1 MKDAIEYW
9 DNFHKENQS
18 AKPSEFLQRMLPRL
32 QKGKVLDVA
41 MGSGANAVFLAENG
55 YQVKGFD
62 ISPVAIEAAN
72 NLAASKGVSLETG
85 KADLDLYLMGVME
98 YDSIVMNFFK
108 PSVTRYYTNMISAL
122 KQGGTL
128 LIESYGVPE
137 MPEVYSKG
145 EEYKDYFFKSNE
157 IIKNIRDLTILF
169 YQEGLV
175 DGKHVVQYL
184 ARKPMDKHSAKHDL
198 FGMNTDHKDLESS
211 KHLDFAEQLFKK

>member
-1 MKDAIEYW
+1 MKDAIDYW
-9 DNFHKENQS
+9 DAHHKENVVN
-18 AKPSEFLQRMLPRL
+18 KPSDFLIKMLPRL

-41 MGSGANAVFLAENG
+41 MGTGDNSIFLAENG

-62 ISPVAIEAAN
+62 ISPFAVECAKKKAIDKGVEIEA
-72 NLAASKGVSLETG
+72 GQ
-85 KADLDLYLMGVME
+85 ADLDLYLMGVME
-98 YDSIVMNFFK
+98 YDSIVMTYFK

-128 LIESYGVPE
+128 LIESYGVPQMTE
-137 MPEVYSKG
+137 SYAKG

-157 IIKNIRDLTILF
+157 VIRNLRDLTILF
-169 YQEGLV
+169 YQEGVV
-175 DGKHVVQYL
+175 DGQHVVQLL

>member
-9 DNFHKENQS
+9 DNYHTKNTSGE
-18 AKPSEFLQRMLPRL
+18 PSEFLKTMLPRL
-32 QKGKVLDVA
+32 QKGNVLDVA
-41 MGSGANAVFLAENG
+41 MGSGANAVYLAENG
-55 YQVKGFD
+55 CKVKGFD
-62 ISPVAIEAAN
+62 ISPVAVEAAKKRAEDKGVEIEA
-72 NLAASKGVSLETG
+72 G

-98 YDSIVMNFFK
+98 YDSIIMNFFK

-137 MPEVYSKG
+137 MPEVYAKG
-145 EEYKDYFFKSNE
+145 EEYKDYFYKSNE

-169 YQEGLV
+169 YQEGIV
-175 DGKHVVQYL
+175 DGKHVVQCL
-184 ARKPMDKHSAKHDL
+184 ARKPIDKHSAKHDL
-198 FGMNTDHKDLESS
+198 FNMNTDHKDLESS

>member
-9 DNFHKENQS
+9 DNFHNEN
-18 AKPSEFLQRMLPRL
+18 PSVEPSQFLKQMLPRL

-41 MGSGANAVFLAENG
+41 MGSGANAVYLAQNG
-55 YQVKGFD
+55 CQVKGFD
-62 ISPVAIEAAN
+62 ISPVAVAN
-72 NLAASKGVSLETG
+72 TLKHAEEKGVSVEAG

-98 YDSIVMNFFK
+98 YDSIIMNFFK

-137 MPEVYSKG
+137 MPEVYGKG
-145 EEYKDYFFKSNE
+145 EEYKDYFYKSNE
-157 IIKNIRDLTILF
+157 IIRNIRDLTILF
-169 YQEGLV
+169 YQEGMV
-175 DGKHVVQYL
+175 DGKHVVQCL